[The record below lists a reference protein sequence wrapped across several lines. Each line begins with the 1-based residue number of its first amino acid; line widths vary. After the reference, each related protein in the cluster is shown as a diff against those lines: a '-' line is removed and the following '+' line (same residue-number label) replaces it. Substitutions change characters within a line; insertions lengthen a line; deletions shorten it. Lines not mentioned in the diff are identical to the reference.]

1 LLAIQPSPKPKER
14 ANMDNCIYCGETVY
28 DDDEKV
34 CKSFGVA
41 HIECSETED
50 PNELD

>member
-1 LLAIQPSPKPKER
+1 
-14 ANMDNCIYCGETVY
+14 MDNCFYCGEAVY
-28 DDDEKV
+28 DDDEKA

-50 PNELD
+50 PDELD